1 LSANNEAMAIFENF
15 AWDIDFKTKLTRA
28 QFEEKYKDLKSE
40 FANEDSLKN
49 AGLTLDSLTSV
60 IFMGGGTRIP
70 MVQTAV
76 KAAVRGYVPFKISLL
91 LSLTTLLSDKIPLNV
106 NADEAAVLGL
116 YGANFSR

>member
-1 LSANNEAMAIFENF
+1 MEVLSADNEAMAIFENF

-76 KAAVRGYVPFKISLL
+76 KAAVGDSKLEGTSPSKLVSCYL
-91 LSLTTLLSDKIPLNV
+91 
-106 NADEAAVLGL
+106 
-116 YGANFSR
+116 

>member
-1 LSANNEAMAIFENF
+1 MEALRVKAVLSANNEAMAIFENF

-40 FANEDSLKN
+40 FAKSIEDSLKN

-60 IFMGGGTRIP
+60 IFMGGSARIP

-76 KAAVRGYVPFKISLL
+76 KAAVGTSPSKLVSCYL
-91 LSLTTLLSDKIPLNV
+91 
-106 NADEAAVLGL
+106 
-116 YGANFSR
+116 